1 MATSENGL
9 SSPQSTSWSDFYT
22 SVKASGFH
30 FVFVVLIWAFF
41 FGVGQIQDMIQQTN
55 GYGVDEFG
63 YSLLYVFASVYFSL
77 VVWLTLRLIFDI
89 KSYEVQQGVCVSL
102 LRYILHKH
110 EASRQHYYA
119 GRWGIQLPRYLSAM
133 PSLGAIVYAVSSAF
147 WWVALL
153 AVLSTSLVLL
163 FLVKRPKDSHAL
175 STQRWFW
182 ILLGLFAVSAFG
194 AIFFQ
199 SVFITLFNGL
209 NLIWWGLASML
220 FGFVL
225 TAYFMFDTLN
235 YAIRRFAIQW
245 LKHAFSK
252 PYPVLIP
259 IILIPFVAGI
269 LPTSDNHQV
278 RFMAAP
284 KGTLLYPVESLTVA
298 FDNFKNSDASKIQF
312 IDEVNKI
319 TYVPVFLVGSQGG
332 GLRASYWTVLALN
345 RLEKLLP
352 GFSNNLFLLSGASGG
367 SVGNAFYFASKQVS
381 SPGTDC
387 ILEDLDPSLSADLS
401 GAADTCFLSNAVGK
415 DYLSSVATSFMFNDL
430 LYSFLPAPIPV
441 YKKDRATYLE
451 QSFEKGFAE
460 VYGKVDDGTGEAV
473 STLGLGYKSFYGNG
487 QWTPLLLGTSTIQ
500 ETGLMS
506 VYAPFPI
513 KGEVFNNK
521 LDTNLFIN
529 SAKPKE
535 WVTSNTE
542 PPVLDMRL
550 STVAVNSARFPY
562 VTPTG
567 TLNVEAPRAEKFH
580 TADAG
585 YFDNYGAATLLDV
598 MEELLP
604 PVDINTQEWQTV
616 YVPIP
621 VILKNDILIDKYRQH
636 NSRSV
641 FDISEPNISA
651 GTRSIFG
658 HELLSPI
665 QALIEIRGGL
675 ANTKLAE
682 LIAYQKRHPNV
693 QAMLGLLQ
701 SDSVLVSMLP
711 ENSPLIAVYYQKL
724 KDEPGTTTIEP
735 PLGWWLS
742 KESKEDMLC
751 QILLFPKQEYR
762 GDSPICKAIEK
773 RL

>member
-1 MATSENGL
+1 MATTVNRL
-9 SSPQSTSWSDFYT
+9 SGTEGSSWNDFYT
-22 SVKASGFH
+22 GIKASGFH
-30 FVFVVLIWAFF
+30 FIFVVLIWAFF

-55 GYGVDEFG
+55 GYGVDELSF
-63 YSLLYVFASVYFSL
+63 SVLYVFASVYFSL

-89 KSYEVQQGVCVSL
+89 KSYEMQQNVRVSL
-102 LRYILHKH
+102 LGYIRHQLSTQR
-110 EASRQHYYA
+110 EHYFA
-119 GRWGIQLPRYLSAM
+119 GRWGIWLPRYLSAI
-133 PSLGAIVYAVSSAF
+133 PSVGAIIYAVSSGF

-153 AVLSTSLVLL
+153 AVFSTALVLI
-163 FLVKRPKDSHAL
+163 FLIKRPKDAHTL
-175 STQRWFW
+175 SVQRWFW
-182 ILLGLFAVSAFG
+182 ALLGLFAVTAFI

-199 SVFITLFNGL
+199 SAFIVVFNGL

-220 FGFVL
+220 FGFFL

-235 YAIRRFAIQW
+235 YGIRRFDIHW
-245 LKHAFSK
+245 LKNAFNK
-252 PYPVLIP
+252 PYPVLLTIVFIP
-259 IILIPFVAGI
+259 IVAGI

-278 RFMAAP
+278 RFIEAT
-284 KGTLLYPVESLTVA
+284 KGTSLYPLDSLVSA
-298 FDNFKNSDASKIQF
+298 FDSFKRSETSKIQF
-312 IDEVNKI
+312 IDEENKV
-319 TYVPVFLVGSQGG
+319 TYVPVFLVGAQGG
-332 GLRASYWTVLALN
+332 GLRASYWTALALN

-352 GFSNNLFLLSGASGG
+352 GFSNNLFLLTGASGG
-367 SVGNAFYFASKQVS
+367 SVGNAFYFASKHVP
-381 SPGTDC
+381 SPGSEC
-387 ILEDLDPSLSADLS
+387 ILEDLDPSLSSDLA

-415 DYLSSVATSFMFNDL
+415 DYLSSVATSFMYNDL
-430 LYSFLPAPIPV
+430 LYSFLPAPVPI

-451 QSFEKGFAE
+451 QSFENGFAE
-460 VYGKVDDGTGEAV
+460 VYGTVETDDGKSV
-473 STLGLGYKSFYGNG
+473 SALGLGYKSYYRDSS
-487 QWTPLLLGTSTIQ
+487 WTPLFLGTSTIQ

-506 VYAPFPI
+506 VYAPFPV

-598 MEELLP
+598 MEELLS

-641 FDISEPNISA
+641 FDIGEPNISA
-651 GTRSIFG
+651 NTSSIFA
-658 HELLSPI
+658 HELLSPV

-693 QAMLGLLQ
+693 QSMLGFLQ
-701 SDSVLVSMLP
+701 SDSVLLSMLP
-711 ENSPLIAVYYQKL
+711 ENSPLIALYYQKL
-724 KDEPGTTTIEP
+724 KNEPGKTTIEP

-751 QILLFPKQEYR
+751 QILLFPNQVYP
-762 GDSPICKAIEK
+762 GNSPICKAIQK